1 MTTLT
6 HNLASLWS
14 RAGVL
19 FNVPP
24 ARSRG
29 PLDLEQLLVD
39 TAKECPADPRLFIE
53 AVIWLTQYG
62 TFVAAH
68 RLKRLALEQLEA
80 EDQATLGLLIE
91 TAVEH
96 GAQKYLR
103 KIVTTSLETAPE
115 PGPLFEVDRDWY
127 ADNVKEDATTLSQE
141 WGRWC
146 QKIELKPDTLRPASW
161 ILDKNPSFR
170 ERAVRKGDLRA
181 SILETLQRDVD
192 EAVSEL
198 ELARL
203 CEATPVAVRSA
214 LVELILETERL
225 HIEPGRGRN
234 GSQIWLDR

>member
-14 RAGVL
+14 QAGVL

-29 PLDLEQLLVD
+29 PLDIEQLLVD
-39 TAKECPADPRLFIE
+39 TARQCPADPRLFIE
-53 AVIWLTQYG
+53 AVTWLSQYS
-62 TFVAAH
+62 TVVAAH
-68 RLKRLALEQLEA
+68 RLKRLALEQLVA

-103 KIVTTSLETAPE
+103 KVVTTGLETAPE
-115 PGPLFEVDRDWY
+115 PGPLFEVDRDWLG
-127 ADNVKEDATTLSQE
+127 DDLESDATDLSKR

-146 QKIELKPDTLRPASW
+146 QEIELKPDTLRPAAW
-161 ILDKNPSFR
+161 ILAKNPSFR
-170 ERAVRKGDLRA
+170 ERAVRKGDLRT
-181 SILETLQRDVD
+181 SILETLRRDVN

-198 ELARL
+198 QLARL
-203 CEATPVAVRSA
+203 CEATPIAVRNA
-214 LVELILETERL
+214 LSELLLETDTL
-225 HIEPGRGRN
+225 HVETNRGRH
-234 GSQIWLDR
+234 GSDIWIDR

>member
-1 MTTLT
+1 MTTVA
-6 HNLASLWS
+6 HNLSSLWS

-39 TAKECPADPRLFIE
+39 TARECPADPRLFIE
-53 AVIWLTQYG
+53 AVTWLTQYS

-103 KIVTTSLETAPE
+103 KTVTTGLATAPE
-115 PGPLFEVDRDWY
+115 PGPLFDVDRDWL
-127 ADNVKEDATTLSQE
+127 KHTLESDATALSKA

-146 QKIELKPDTLRPASW
+146 QEIELKPDTLRPADW
-161 ILDKNPSFR
+161 ILTKNPSFR
-170 ERAVRKGDLRA
+170 ERAVRKGDLRS

-203 CEATPVAVRSA
+203 CEATPVAVRTA
-214 LVELILETERL
+214 LAELMLESERL
-225 HIEPGRGRN
+225 RVESGRGRN
-234 GSQIWLDR
+234 GSKIWFS